1 MRPRRRWDLSRRL
14 SNRDITHS
22 WSVGARSG
30 RCFSPRAFLWPAV
43 LETGIGVDTGDCA
56 GLCRFGDHG
65 NSAHR
70 LRAIG
75 LDASEREIE
84 GPGMPEAAGTP
95 ARPGLAD
102 SAAGKEFGTA
112 RTAPHSTERG
122 ERSTSHSGRKRGGVR
137 TTGVA
142 GDREP
147 QREPVVD
154 RADRAV
160 SLLDLPRADRSK
172 FRYLERSRRSGEQV
186 LACLLWSSPAWK
198 MAPRDQWI
206 GWNQEQKAQNLQ

>member
-1 MRPRRRWDLSRRL
+1 
-14 SNRDITHS
+14 
-22 WSVGARSG
+22 
-30 RCFSPRAFLWPAV
+30 
-43 LETGIGVDTGDCA
+43 
-56 GLCRFGDHG
+56 
-65 NSAHR
+65 
-70 LRAIG
+70 
-75 LDASEREIE
+75 
-84 GPGMPEAAGTP
+84 MPEAAGTP

-160 SLLDLPRADRSK
+160 SLLDRKSTRLNSSHLGISYAVFCLK
-172 FRYLERSRRSGEQV
+172 KKNARRSEAV
-186 LACLLWSSPAWK
+186 
-198 MAPRDQWI
+198 RH
-206 GWNQEQKAQNLQ
+206 

>member
-1 MRPRRRWDLSRRL
+1 MCHRPWWDLSRPL
-14 SNRDITHS
+14 SNHDITHS
-22 WSVGARSG
+22 CSLGARSG

-122 ERSTSHSGRKRGGVR
+122 ERSTRSEEHTSELQSHSDLVCRLLLEKKKKKIHRKRMI
-137 TTGVA
+137 
-142 GDREP
+142 
-147 QREPVVD
+147 
-154 RADRAV
+154 
-160 SLLDLPRADRSK
+160 LMH
-172 FRYLERSRRSGEQV
+172 RRKKLRKEV
-186 LACLLWSSPAWK
+186 CTIVC
-198 MAPRDQWI
+198 R
-206 GWNQEQKAQNLQ
+206 

>member
-1 MRPRRRWDLSRRL
+1 MIRRPP
-14 SNRDITHS
+14 
-22 WSVGARSG
+22 RSTLFPYTTLF
-30 RCFSPRAFLWPAV
+30 RS
-43 LETGIGVDTGDCA
+43 
-56 GLCRFGDHG
+56 
-65 NSAHR
+65 
-70 LRAIG
+70 IG
-75 LDASEREIE
+75 LDAGEREIE

-147 QREPVVD
+147 QREDRKSVV
-154 RADRAV
+154 
-160 SLLDLPRADRSK
+160 
-172 FRYLERSRRSGEQV
+172 
-186 LACLLWSSPAWK
+186 
-198 MAPRDQWI
+198 
-206 GWNQEQKAQNLQ
+206 

>member
-1 MRPRRRWDLSRRL
+1 DVCSSDL
-14 SNRDITHS
+14 
-22 WSVGARSG
+22 
-30 RCFSPRAFLWPAV
+30 V

-75 LDASEREIE
+75 LDAGEREIE

-122 ERSTSHSGRKRGGVR
+122 ERSTSHSGR
-137 TTGVA
+137 
-142 GDREP
+142 
-147 QREPVVD
+147 
-154 RADRAV
+154 
-160 SLLDLPRADRSK
+160 RSE
-172 FRYLERSRRSGEQV
+172 ERRVGKE
-186 LACLLWSSPAWK
+186 C
-198 MAPRDQWI
+198 
-206 GWNQEQKAQNLQ
+206 

>member
-122 ERSTSHSGRKRGGVR
+122 ARSTSHSGRKRGGVR
-137 TTGVA
+137 TSNSANPLSILAKKT
-142 GDREP
+142 
-147 QREPVVD
+147 
-154 RADRAV
+154 
-160 SLLDLPRADRSK
+160 SLSIA
-172 FRYLERSRRSGEQV
+172 
-186 LACLLWSSPAWK
+186 
-198 MAPRDQWI
+198 
-206 GWNQEQKAQNLQ
+206 